1 MGFYILWYQM
11 PTWTIVTFFLLHRKP
26 HSSWPGRLHLDWRPH
41 TGTGDSQEVHT
52 LAHLH
57 MSSFHFPP
65 LSLLLFI
72 FHLPLTFLVH
82 FVACPL
88 QNHFII
94 ILLFFPP
101 MMTTLNLHETLPGL
115 WYGVWSLTLLT
126 AMEPNPLLVLF
137 FPPVC
142 FLLWKVQMSSV
153 NRVFYFTYLT
163 SLLSLSVGSVWVNS
177 HSVSDPCMPVSG
189 HKDSGTCTDGGQE
202 VGF

>member
-1 MGFYILWYQM
+1 MS
-11 PTWTIVTFFLLHRKP
+11 TWTIVTVFLLHRKP

-41 TGTGDSQEVHT
+41 TGTGDSQEVHI

-57 MSSFHFPP
+57 MSSFNFSP

-72 FHLPLTFLVH
+72 SHLPLTFLVY
-82 FVACPL
+82 FFACLL
-88 QNHFII
+88 QNDIIIII
-94 ILLFFPP
+94 ILLFFSQWW
-101 MMTTLNLHETLPGL
+101 LHSVYIRLPGL

-126 AMEPNPLLVLF
+126 VTEPNPLLELF
-137 FPPVC
+137 FTLVC
-142 FLLWKVQMSSV
+142 FLLWKGKMSSLK
-153 NRVFYFTYLT
+153 RVFLLYLFS

>member
-1 MGFYILWYQM
+1 MISDADLNHSNILSSAQETTLLMARPPPSGLKTSHWHWRQPGGAHTCTLTHVLFSFSSPFPSSLYF
-11 PTWTIVTFFLLHRKP
+11 PSSTYFSCTFRCLSSSKSLHHHLTFF
-26 HSSWPGRLHLDWRPH
+26 
-41 TGTGDSQEVHT
+41 
-52 LAHLH
+52 
-57 MSSFHFPP
+57 F
-65 LSLLLFI
+65 
-72 FHLPLTFLVH
+72 
-82 FVACPL
+82 
-88 QNHFII
+88 
-94 ILLFFPP
+94 P
-101 MMTTLNLHETLPGL
+101 MMAALNLHETLPGL